1 MNSLALKD
9 FRFLPVN
16 TIQLILVLLASAVIP
31 DATIVQLPVDL
42 LAHMVINKF
51 SESTSPVTMS
61 SSPTLANAPMT
72 SSLVE
77 QVHGTLV

>member
-9 FRFLPVN
+9 FNFLPAN
-16 TIQLILVLLASAVIP
+16 TMQLRLVLFSSAVIP
-31 DATIVQLPVDL
+31 DATMVQLPVDL
-42 LAHMVINKF
+42 PAHMVISKF

-61 SSPTLANAPMT
+61 SSPTLANPFIT
-72 SSLVE
+72 SSLVA

>member
-51 SESTSPVTMS
+51 SVSTSPVTMS